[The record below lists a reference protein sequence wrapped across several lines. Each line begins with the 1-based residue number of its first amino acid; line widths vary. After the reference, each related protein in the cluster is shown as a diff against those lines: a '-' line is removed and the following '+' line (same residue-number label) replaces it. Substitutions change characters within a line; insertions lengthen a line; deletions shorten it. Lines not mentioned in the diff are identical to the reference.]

1 MDEPE
6 LAGRLSAH
14 ATEHGVPGA
23 AVGILRDGQ
32 MTIAHHGLSD
42 TGTGEPVGPETRFAV
57 GSLGK
62 SMMATAIARLAGAG
76 RLSLDDPVSA
86 RVPELRG
93 VGWAER
99 ATLRALIANRS
110 QVPLRVELEFTGW
123 PDEDDAVLSRVA
135 TKVAAAEPMPPI
147 WSYSNAGWCLL
158 GRAMETATGQTWPAA
173 MRTHLLD
180 PLGLT
185 ETVFT
190 TGPGGEPRAK
200 GHNGTTPVADW
211 TPVNLAPAGSTL
223 LSTVVDLLRVAAAQ
237 IDDPAL
243 AMLRTTQEEVRL
255 HSWLDAWCLGW
266 SRFDWAGGPVW
277 GWDGVMNGQRSFLR
291 FHPDRRAAVAMLTN
305 SASGRPLYRSLFPEL
320 LRAYA
325 GVEMTP
331 LPLDPS
337 PGAAGD
343 LTRFEGT
350 YAWTDRRWDVS
361 ATGTGLVLKGT
372 HDAVEAVPI
381 DDRTF
386 LVDARD
392 PDNPTVTFGAFDD
405 SGRPGAL
412 YQMLWAF
419 PRV

>member
-1 MDEPE
+1 MDERE
-6 LAGRLSAH
+6 LASLLRAH
-14 ATEHGVPGA
+14 ATGHGVPGA

-32 MTIAHHGLSD
+32 MTIAHHGISD
-42 TGTGEPVGPETRFAV
+42 TGTREAVDAETRFAV

-62 SMMATAIARLAGAG
+62 SMVATAIARLAGAG

-99 ATLRALIANRS
+99 ATLRDLLANRS
-110 QVPLRVELEFTGW
+110 RVPLRVEFEFTGW
-123 PDEDDAVLSRVA
+123 PEDDDGVLARVA
-135 TKVAAAEPMPPI
+135 AQVAAAKPMPPV

-158 GRAMETATGQTWPAA
+158 GRAMEAATGQTWSAA
-173 MRTHLLD
+173 MQTHLLD

-185 ETVFT
+185 DTVFA

-200 GHNGTTPVADW
+200 GHDGTTPVADW

-223 LSTVVDLLRVAAAQ
+223 LSTVDDLLRFAAAH

-243 AMLRTTQEEVRL
+243 AVLRTTREEIRL
-255 HSWLDAWCLGW
+255 PSWFDRWCLGW
-266 SRFDWAGGPVW
+266 GRFDWAGGPVW

-291 FHPDRRAAVAMLTN
+291 FHPDRRAAVAMLAN
-305 SASGRPLYRSLFPEL
+305 SGTGRPLYRSLFPEL
-320 LRAYA
+320 LRAGA
-325 GVEMTP
+325 GVEMPP
-331 LPLDPS
+331 LPLEPL

-343 LTRFEGT
+343 LTRFEGG
-350 YAWTDRRWDVS
+350 YAWTDRRWDVT
-361 ATGTGLVLKGT
+361 ATGTGLVLKGPR
-372 HDAVEAVPI
+372 DALEAVPV

-386 LVDARD
+386 LVDAGE

-405 SGRPGAL
+405 SGRPAAL
-412 YQMLWAF
+412 YQMVWAF